1 MTTKTVDAR
10 GRLTLG
16 PKYANTLVIVRERE
30 DGGLEI
36 VPAEA
41 VPAREAWL
49 YRNPEALKAVRE
61 GIEDARAGRF
71 AETPDLTADS
81 GADPAED
88 NP

>member
-16 PKYANTLVIVRERE
+16 PKYANSLVIVRERD
-30 DGGLEI
+30 DGALEI
-36 VPAEA
+36 MPAEA

-49 YRNPEALKAVRE
+49 YRNPKALKAVRD
-61 GIEDARAGRF
+61 GIEDARAGRL

-81 GADPAED
+81 TPDQAED
-88 NP
+88 AR

>member
-71 AETPDLTADS
+71 AETPDLTDDS